1 MNTKKRIFYP
11 SQEDEIPKYFSNIA
25 NLLNTKLAAKYDVS
39 ATDLA
44 LINNCE
50 QQIPSAIAK
59 AHDDAKIAKSSRQA
73 KDDALNQGEVDLKRV
88 LQNITSRPDFD
99 EADAEAMG
107 IRQDNTPISPNDAK
121 AHITGITV
129 LPDQIIIDWLKGQ
142 MHGVLVE
149 TSYDGANW
157 VKLDKDNRSPY
168 EDTHKNQVHQQAETR
183 HYRLRYIYKDQL
195 VGHYSDVVKAEV
207 AIY

>member
-1 MNTKKRIFYP
+1 MKKVYYP
-11 SQEDEIPKYFSNIA
+11 RTEGNVPKYFSNIA
-25 NLLNTKLAAKYDVS
+25 NLLNTKLAAKYGIS

-44 LINNCE
+44 LINNYN
-50 QQIPSAIAK
+50 QQIPLVIAK
-59 AHDDAKIAKSSRQA
+59 AHDDIQIAQA
-73 KDDALNQGEVDLKRV
+73 STNTKNTTLSNAQTALKRV
-88 LQNITSRPDFD
+88 VTILTTNPDFD

-107 IRQDNTPISPNDAK
+107 IRQDSTPINPNDAK

-129 LPDQIIIDWLKGQ
+129 LPDQVIVGWLKGQ
-142 MHGVLVE
+142 MHGVLIE
-149 TSYDGANW
+149 ASYDGANW
-157 VKLDKDNRSPY
+157 EKLDKCNHSPY
-168 EDTHKNQVHQQAETR
+168 EDVRKNQAHQQAETR

>member
-1 MNTKKRIFYP
+1 MNKKKAFFYP
-11 SQEDEIPKYFSNIA
+11 STEGNVPKYFSNIA
-25 NLLNTKLAAKYDVS
+25 NLLNTKLAAKYGVS

-44 LINNCE
+44 LINDYN
-50 QQIPSAIAK
+50 QQIPLVIAK
-59 AHDDAKIAKSSRQA
+59 AHDDTQIAQASTNTKNTTLSNAKTA
-73 KDDALNQGEVDLKRV
+73 LKRV
-88 LQNITSRPDFD
+88 ITALTINPDFD

-107 IRQDNTPISPNDAK
+107 IRHESTPISPNDAK

-129 LPDQIIIDWLKGQ
+129 LPDQVIIDWLKGQ

-168 EDTHKNQVHQQAETR
+168 EDTRKNQVHQQAETR